1 MAEMLSPGIYLYEAD
16 YSEYVSSSST
26 CIVGCVGEAKRGP
39 IGVPTLVT
47 SQKDLLNIF
56 GTPTEGEYG
65 IYSALQIL
73 SQAQQLYYV
82 RVVRSATKA
91 TAGKVGVDKV
101 IYKSLTAGTEGNGL
115 KIKQKK
121 NNNGTFDITVYR
133 DTETSTVPGS
143 EAVYR
148 YDVVTVTADTYASLL
163 ETGLYCIQD
172 SSGDYVQVSAD
183 AAFDADKVYYSRSVV
198 TPATEETTVTDP
210 IELEE
215 FTGLTLNDGDANF
228 VETVLTAQSRYI
240 RAEVYETGS
249 VETKDLEL
257 SGAVGTG
264 AYAYAGDPTTDK
276 LVFRSKYFDST
287 LNAGKV
293 TISDPDNFGYFN
305 VYITDADGNSV
316 ESFPSVTIDKGDDRY
331 VGSVINKTSNRIV
344 VEVNED
350 PEIYV
355 EGDELTFLGGDD
367 GVRGISDADIIGEE
381 NGTGIQSMS
390 NPELL
395 SVDVIV
401 VPGKTNPTVINAA
414 LKMCEDR
421 GDCMLVADTP
431 FGLTP
436 QQVVDWSN
444 GDGAFNDH
452 TAFNSSYGAFYWPWI
467 QVADSYSKKNI
478 WLPPSGYI
486 VAKYAYNDKVA
497 YPWVAPAGTTRGRIQ
512 GVLGI
517 EKSPTK
523 GERDMLY
530 GNRNIINPIA
540 NFQAEGLVIWGQKTM
555 QRKPTALDRV
565 NVRRL
570 LGYLKRVVGN
580 ATRNFVFEQNNSST
594 WTEWKTLV
602 NPILNNVESAGG
614 LYEYKIYINPT
625 AEDIEN
631 NRMPVFIYVKPT
643 KSAEFIPITFNVMPY
658 SASFNGS
665 EI

>member
-39 IGVPTLVT
+39 IGIPTLVT

-121 NNNGTFDITVYR
+121 NDDGTFDITVYR
-133 DTETSTVPGS
+133 NTETSTV
-143 EAVYR
+143 
-148 YDVVTVTADTYASLL
+148 
-163 ETGLYCIQD
+163 
-172 SSGDYVQVSAD
+172 
-183 AAFDADKVYYSRSVV
+183 
-198 TPATEETTVTDP
+198 TDP
-210 IELEE
+210 SELEE
-215 FTGLTLNDGDANF
+215 FTGLTLDEGDENF
-228 VETVLTAQSRYI
+228 IETVLTAQSKYI

-305 VYITDADGNSV
+305 VYITDVNGNSV

-331 VGSVINKTSNRIV
+331 IGSVINKTSNRIV

-350 PEIYV
+350 PGIYV
-355 EGDELTFLGGDD
+355 EGDELTFIGGDD

-381 NGTGIQSMS
+381 SGTGIQSMS

-401 VPGKTNPTVINAA
+401 VPGKTNPAVINAA

-452 TAFNSSYGAFYWPWI
+452 TAFNSSYGALYWPWI

-478 WLPPSGYI
+478 WLPPSGYV
-486 VAKYAYNDKVA
+486 VAKYAYNDKIA
-497 YPWVAPAGTTRGRIQ
+497 YPWVAPAGTTRGRIT

-602 NPILNNVESAGG
+602 NPILNSVESAGG
-614 LYEYKIYINPT
+614 LYEYKILINPT
-625 AEDIEN
+625 EEDIEN
-631 NRMPVFIYVKPT
+631 NRMPAFVYVKPT
-643 KSAEFIPITFNVMPY
+643 RSAEFIPITFNVVPY
-658 SASFNGS
+658 SASFNNS
-665 EI
+665 VV

>member
-1 MAEMLSPGIYLYEAD
+1 MLSPGIYLQEAD

-39 IGVPTLVT
+39 VGVPTLVT
-47 SQKDLLNIF
+47 SQKELLNIF
-56 GTPTEGEYG
+56 GTPTSGEYG
-65 IYSALQIL
+65 IYAALQIL
-73 SQAQQLYYV
+73 SQATQLYYV

-91 TAGKVGVDKV
+91 TAGKVGTDKV
-101 IYKSLTAGTEGNGL
+101 IYKALNAGTEGNGL

-121 NNNGTFDITVYR
+121 NNNGTFDITIYK
-133 DTETSTVPGS
+133 DTTTSETPGS

-148 YDVVTVTADTYASLL
+148 YDEVTVTADTYASLL
-163 ETGLYCIQD
+163 ETGLYCVQD
-172 SSGDYVQVSAD
+172 SGGDYVEVSSE
-183 AAFDADKVYYSRSVV
+183 AAFDSEKTYYKRTLV
-198 TPATEETTVTDP
+198 TPATDPSTTEDP
-210 IELEE
+210 VELEKFE
-215 FTGLTLNDGDANF
+215 GLTVNDGDAKF
-228 VETVLTAQSRYI
+228 VETVLLTSSRYL

-249 VETKDLEL
+249 IETKDLETA
-257 SGAVGTG
+257 GAVGTG
-264 AYAYAGDPTTDK
+264 SYAKAGDPSVDK
-276 LVFRSKYFDST
+276 LTFRTKNFDST
-287 LNAGKV
+287 LNAGRV

-316 ESFPSVTIDKGDDRY
+316 ETFSAVTLDKSDDRY
-331 VGSVINKTSNRIV
+331 VGQIINTSSNRVV

-350 PEIYV
+350 SSISL

-381 NGTGIQSMS
+381 QGNGIQAMS

-395 SVDVIV
+395 SIDVMV
-401 VPGKTNPTVINAA
+401 VPGKTSPAVINAA
-414 LKMCEDR
+414 LQMCESR
-421 GDCMLVADTP
+421 GDVMLVADTP

-444 GDGAFNDH
+444 GEGAFNDH

-467 QVADSYSKKNI
+467 QVADSYTKKNI
-478 WLPPSGYI
+478 WLPPSGHV
-486 VAKYAYNDKVA
+486 VAKYAYNDIIA
-497 YPWVAPAGTTRGRIQ
+497 YPWVAPAGVTRGRIQ
-512 GVLGI
+512 NVLGI

-570 LGYLKRVVGN
+570 LGYLKRVIGN
-580 ATRNFVFEQNNSST
+580 ATRSFVFEQNNSST

-602 NPILNNVESAGG
+602 NPILTNVKSSGG
-614 LYEYKIYINPT
+614 LYEYKISINPT
-625 AEDIEN
+625 AEEIEN
-631 NRMPVFIYVKPT
+631 NTMPVYIYVKPT
-643 KSAEFIPITFNVMPY
+643 KSAEFIPITFNIMPY
-658 SASFNGS
+658 SASFTDA
-665 EI
+665 E